1 MTDSGM
7 TDTGMTGKGTIR
19 TVVTALALIASTSAA
34 AATTPCLTQP
44 EATAVAAFAMPSLLE
59 EVARTCRPH
68 LAADGFLAIGG
79 PAMIGRYAA
88 GKDAAW
94 PLAKAAFL
102 KIGAQRDPGMARLAS
117 ALPDSAVKPMVEG
130 LIGKTA
136 AQSIKPADCATV
148 ETVASLVD
156 PLPSENATQ
165 LLGLLASLAS
175 DRISYLAAFKLCPL
189 QQRQAAD
196 RGTVK

>member
-1 MTDSGM
+1 
-7 TDTGMTGKGTIR
+7 MTGKGPIR
-19 TVVTALALIASTSAA
+19 TGLTALALIASTSTS
-34 AATTPCLTQP
+34 AATAPCLTRS

-59 EVARTCRPH
+59 EVASTCRPH
-68 LAADGFLAIGG
+68 LAADGFLATDG

-94 PLAKAAFL
+94 PLAKSAFL
-102 KIGAQRDPGMARLAS
+102 KIGAQRDPGMARLAG
-117 ALPDSAVKPMVEG
+117 ALPDSAVKPMIEG
-130 LIGKTA
+130 LIGKVA

-156 PLPSENATQ
+156 PLPPENATQ
-165 LLGLLASLAS
+165 LFGLLASLAS
-175 DRISYLAAFKLCPL
+175 NRISYLAEFKLCPL